1 MRISHPGKNKGSVMA
16 DALSALF
23 ICVLI
28 AAALFPGLELISRR
42 SAALLDSA
50 QDNLSRNNSLIREG
64 LDELSP

>member
-1 MRISHPGKNKGSVMA
+1 MA